1 MVWLE
6 VCFKQI
12 AVAFRCDERDICMSP
27 EYYSLQIINGHERK
41 CPSDM
46 LPNKHYVIST
56 LYESTSVLTFEKR
69 YKLIIVLLGDTHHFK
84 PVFS

>member
-12 AVAFRCDERDICMSP
+12 AVAFRCHERDICMSP

-46 LPNKHYVIST
+46 LPNNHLCYIHTIREYISS
-56 LYESTSVLTFEKR
+56 YF
-69 YKLIIVLLGDTHHFK
+69 
-84 PVFS
+84 